1 MINTNASCAKSLLRS
16 LSIVCSH
23 MKTKRTWRHN
33 YANAQSLGQTSLA
46 RSSTVPSLPKL
57 LFGSE
62 RFWVISSQLGR
73 PNRGSHFEVELALL
87 RGSVTIFS
95 DFWRFF
101 LREQKMAQVSRTSD
115 YDRSV
120 NRVNNFTAQAES
132 SKIFFSPEQL
142 SFPVALP
149 CCRHY
154 FSPHKMAAKSH
165 RLSSHCRYRQD
176 LDFSLVFTDFFTT
189 LYQKVEGSFVN
200 IP

>member
-1 MINTNASCAKSLLRS
+1 MAMRNRSAKLRWPAALPFLLSRNSCLAARGFGSFR
-16 LSIVCSH
+16 VN
-23 MKTKRTWRHN
+23 W
-33 YANAQSLGQTSLA
+33 AGQTEVVILRLNSPFKGAVSRYSVIFGAFFCVSKKWRL
-46 RSSTVPSLPKL
+46 LP
-57 LFGSE
+57 
-62 RFWVISSQLGR
+62 
-73 PNRGSHFEVELALL
+73 
-87 RGSVTIFS
+87 
-95 DFWRFF
+95 
-101 LREQKMAQVSRTSD
+101 QVSRTSD

-120 NRVNNFTAQAES
+120 SRVNNFTAQAKS
-132 SKIFFSPEQL
+132 SKFFFSPEHL

-149 CCRHY
+149 CCRHF